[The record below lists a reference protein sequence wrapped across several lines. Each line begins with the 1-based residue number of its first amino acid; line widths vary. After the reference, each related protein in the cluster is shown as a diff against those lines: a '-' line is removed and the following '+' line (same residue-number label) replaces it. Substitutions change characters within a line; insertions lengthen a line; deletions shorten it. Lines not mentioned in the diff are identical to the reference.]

1 MSQNG
6 IDILIIGNA
15 KVVVSDDTTTMP
27 SFGPTR
33 LLAPDAI
40 AAKDEVTFETRI
52 GVFAFKPYQPEK
64 AQQQAQR
71 LKDWWNGKWKF
82 LMITVQMQGGVKH
95 TQEGVPSDLPTALM
109 DQAIL
114 RVMAKAK
121 DEVTA
126 MQHRIEVLLPA

>member
-1 MSQNG
+1 MFQKG
-6 IDILIIGNA
+6 IDIFVIGNA

-27 SFGPTR
+27 NFGPTR
-33 LLAPDAI
+33 LLAPGATV
-40 AAKDEVTFETRI
+40 AENEVTFETRI
-52 GVFAFKPYQPEK
+52 GVFAFKPNQPEK

-82 LMITVQMQGGVKH
+82 LMITVLMQGGVKH
-95 TQEGVPSDLPTALM
+95 TQEGVPSDLPTALI

-121 DEVTA
+121 DEVATI
-126 MQHRIEVLLPA
+126 QSRIEVLLAA